1 MNDTKEK
8 ETEQTKTGGWP
19 EVKGVGDDTDDD
31 DNDQESDRESSDRDK
46 G

>member
-19 EVKGVGDDTDDD
+19 EVKGVGDDSDD
-31 DNDQESDRESSDRDK
+31 DNDQESDQESSDRDNR
-46 G
+46 

>member
-31 DNDQESDRESSDRDK
+31 NDQENDRESSDRDK